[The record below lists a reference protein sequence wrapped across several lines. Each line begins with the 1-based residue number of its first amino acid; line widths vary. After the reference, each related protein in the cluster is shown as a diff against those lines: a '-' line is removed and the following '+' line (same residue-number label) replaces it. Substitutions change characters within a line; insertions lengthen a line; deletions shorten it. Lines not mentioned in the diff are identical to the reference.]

1 MPALVTAGRILFV
14 LIFVFSGASK
24 LFDIASTTQAIADKV
39 IPALPAMV
47 TPYTAQLESLTRM
60 PTAQLLAILV
70 GVLEV
75 VGGLMIALNFGARLF
90 SILLVIFV
98 AIATYYFHNFWDMT
112 GIDRTN
118 NMIHVLKNLSIIG
131 GLLIIAGTP
140 RTVVDDSNYTGS
152 SDMRY

>member
-39 IPALPAMV
+39 IPALPAML
-47 TPYTAQLESLTRM
+47 TPYTTQLESITRM

-140 RTVVDDSNYTGS
+140 RAVVDDSNYTGS

>member
-24 LFDIASTTQAIADKV
+24 LFDIASTTQAITDKV
-39 IPALPAMV
+39 IPALPAML
-47 TPYTAQLESLTRM
+47 TPYTVQLESITRM

-75 VGGLMIALNFGARLF
+75 VGGLMIALNFGAGFF
-90 SILLVIFV
+90 SILLVMFV
-98 AIATYYFHNFWDMT
+98 AVATYYFHNFWDMT

-140 RTVVDDSNYTGS
+140 KPVIDNSNYSGN

>member
-24 LFDIASTTQAIADKV
+24 LFDIASTTQAITDKV
-39 IPALPAMV
+39 IPALPAML
-47 TPYTAQLESLTRM
+47 TPYTAQLESITRM

-75 VGGLMIALNFGARLF
+75 VGGLMIALNFGAGFF
-90 SILLVIFV
+90 SILLVMFV
-98 AIATYYFHNFWDMT
+98 AVATYYFHNFWDMT

-140 RTVVDDSNYTGS
+140 KPVIDDSNYSGN